1 MKYKLEESVKG
12 KKKTIEKKKGEYNIY
27 KLPCTEA
34 DNSWKGI
41 LTNSVL
47 ASYMSEGPRFS
58 P

>member
-12 KKKTIEKKKGEYNIY
+12 GGKGEEGIIC
-27 KLPCTEA
+27 KLPYTET

-47 ASYMSEGPRFS
+47 AFYMSEETRFS